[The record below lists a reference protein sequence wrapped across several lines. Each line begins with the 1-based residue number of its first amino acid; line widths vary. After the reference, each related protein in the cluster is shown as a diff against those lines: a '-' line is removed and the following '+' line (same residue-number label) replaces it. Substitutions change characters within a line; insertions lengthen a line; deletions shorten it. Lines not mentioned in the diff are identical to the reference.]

1 MNTGPA
7 SHHAPHP
14 TSVHAAVTVRVAWSM
29 MMAGIRIRPS
39 NLQDARDHVLY
50 SLPSAVDADEAEEHT
65 DGLVEDYLNRVKGG
79 RLQHRTRPG
88 GGDLVLHAGL
98 RARLVDAL
106 DPVSDAV
113 LRLHYGDGMP
123 LEQVERTAA
132 IDGSA
137 LMAAQEGLRMSARD
151 LLVGEGFSGPWTDTR
166 LDAALR
172 RLANMALPGCP
183 EPLELLADHNRAH
196 VDDCPRCSRAVRLI
210 RGGVI
215 APSDLLSPTQAGP
228 KPEVLIGALILHPD
242 ARRVRRKLER
252 VMGPGAVRAG
262 PDVWLMSKDEL
273 AQMGPGIRSLVSDGV
288 LPRHHLRGA
297 VVRGPG
303 RWSGPVLLGPTA
315 IEAIESARARPW
327 SEIDTLGELP
337 PPRPTPPKATRWWL
351 TAAVFVAL
359 ATGAGIETFQ
369 PQPKQPDV
377 PIEASF
383 TPAEDGWEI
392 TFDMADLAVLDV
404 VALGTEGLTIVHGN
418 VRSSRGQWAT
428 GGGAYRLYVPDPYV
442 ALIASSAGLTDLG
455 AMVEAAR
462 SSPTPLETLESQLRL
477 AHPTVAWVGSP
488 AITATADRPEDG
500 PPAQP

>member
-1 MNTGPA
+1 M
-7 SHHAPHP
+7 
-14 TSVHAAVTVRVAWSM
+14 
-29 MMAGIRIRPS
+29 
-39 NLQDARDHVLY
+39 
-50 SLPSAVDADEAEEHT
+50 
-65 DGLVEDYLNRVKGG
+65 
-79 RLQHRTRPG
+79 
-88 GGDLVLHAGL
+88 
-98 RARLVDAL
+98 
-106 DPVSDAV
+106 
-113 LRLHYGDGMP
+113 
-123 LEQVERTAA
+123 
-132 IDGSA
+132 
-137 LMAAQEGLRMSARD
+137 
-151 LLVGEGFSGPWTDTR
+151 
-166 LDAALR
+166 
-172 RLANMALPGCP
+172 
-183 EPLELLADHNRAH
+183 
-196 VDDCPRCSRAVRLI
+196 
-210 RGGVI
+210 
-215 APSDLLSPTQAGP
+215 
-228 KPEVLIGALILHPD
+228 
-242 ARRVRRKLER
+242 
-252 VMGPGAVRAG
+252 
-262 PDVWLMSKDEL
+262 
-273 AQMGPGIRSLVSDGV
+273 SDGV

-351 TAAVFVAL
+351 TAAAFVAL

-377 PIEASF
+377 PIEATF
-383 TPAEDGWEI
+383 IPAEDGWEI